1 MSNQDWTSKLQDQ
14 LAGYQ
19 ESVSHDLWAGIEQSL
34 AQKNIES
41 VSTNPQTIVS
51 ENSESIDLHV
61 GSEVQKNARVLH
73 DSSEAKKNAR
83 IVYFKR
89 WSAAAAAVALLGIG
103 GSYVYLHQEDV
114 EKGNLQLA
122 SLSSP
127 AVSAD
132 LQLAAS
138 QPAPS
143 PVVSADLQ
151 SAASQPAPSHVVSA
165 DLQSAAS
172 QPAPSHVVSA
182 DLQSAA
188 SHPAPSHAV
197 SVDLQ
202 SAASQPA
209 PSLVVSADLRLAASQ
224 PAPSL
229 VVSADLQSAASQK
242 KKGNVLEKES
252 ENEIS
257 LLAENPEPA
266 EPVSEDKATDKSSD
280 YKALT
285 RSTDHHAAAYASQ
298 SYHFEKNEEVSGW
311 SMQLYAENLTPSLG
325 GVNSDASGGYNDFS
339 YGTMAEPMPGVIPDP
354 TAGGIYGE
362 EYLLASYKAIQR
374 KQQVNAKHHAP
385 VSVGLQVAFGIAPR
399 LSLSTG
405 LVYTRTSSDFY
416 PYAPSSNYN
425 VHQVLHYV
433 GLPVGLNYEFWQS
446 GGFHAYVMAGAEADY
461 NVKNDTE
468 EEGVKKEN
476 AKRDRVQFSGKAS
489 LGAQYDIT
497 PKVGLYIEPGAKY
510 YFDNGSHV
518 ENTFKDKKLNFNL
531 QFGLRFNL

>member
-1 MSNQDWTSKLQDQ
+1 MSNQDWTSKLQEQ

-19 ESVSHDLWAGIEQSL
+19 EPVSHDLWAGIEQSL
-34 AQKNIES
+34 AQNNIES
-41 VSTNPQTIVS
+41 VSSNPQTIA
-51 ENSESIDLHV
+51 SESSESTDLHV
-61 GSEVQKNARVLH
+61 GT
-73 DSSEAKKNAR
+73 EAKKNAR

-122 SLSSP
+122 
-127 AVSAD
+127 V
-132 LQLAAS
+132 S

-143 PVVSADLQ
+143 HVVSADLQ

-188 SHPAPSHAV
+188 SQPAPSHVV
-197 SVDLQ
+197 SADLQ
-202 SAASQPA
+202 SAASQPV
-209 PSLVVSADLRLAASQ
+209 PSS
-224 PAPSL
+224 

-242 KKGNVLEKES
+242 KASDVLKKES

-257 LLAENPEPA
+257 LLAE
-266 EPVSEDKATDKSSD
+266 KSD
-280 YKALT
+280 HKALT
-285 RSTDHHAAAYASQ
+285 RSTDHHAEAYASQ

-374 KQQVNAKHHAP
+374 SQQGNAKHHAP

-416 PYAPSSNYN
+416 PYAPSSSYN

-433 GLPVGLNYEFWQS
+433 GIPVGLNYEFWQS

>member
-14 LAGYQ
+14 LADYQ

-34 AQKNIES
+34 AQNNIES
-41 VSTNPQTIVS
+41 GSSNPQTIVS
-51 ENSESIDLHV
+51 ESSESTDLHV
-61 GSEVQKNARVLH
+61 GSEAKKNARVLH
-73 DSSEAKKNAR
+73 DSSEVKKNAR

-132 LQLAAS
+132 LQ
-138 QPAPS
+138 
-143 PVVSADLQ
+143 

-172 QPAPSHVVSA
+172 SVAVRQSAPSHVVSS
-182 DLQSAA
+182 DLQST
-188 SHPAPSHAV
+188 
-197 SVDLQ
+197 
-202 SAASQPA
+202 ASQ
-209 PSLVVSADLRLAASQ
+209 SKMGNTLV
-224 PAPSL
+224 
-229 VVSADLQSAASQK
+229 
-242 KKGNVLEKES
+242 EES

-257 LLAENPEPA
+257 LLAENSDPA
-266 EPVSEDKATDKSSD
+266 EPVSEDKATDSSSD
-280 YKALT
+280 HKALT
-285 RSTDHHAAAYASQ
+285 RSTENHAAAYASQ

-433 GLPVGLNYEFWQS
+433 GIPVGLNYEFWQS

-476 AKRDRVQFSGKAS
+476 AKRDRVQLSGKAS

>member
-34 AQKNIES
+34 AQNNIES
-41 VSTNPQTIVS
+41 GSSNPQKIA
-51 ENSESIDLHV
+51 SESSESAELHV
-61 GSEVQKNARVLH
+61 GSET
-73 DSSEAKKNAR
+73 KKNAR

-132 LQLAAS
+132 LQSAASQSAPSRVVPSDLQSAAS

-143 PVVSADLQ
+143 HIVSADLQ
-151 SAASQPAPSHVVSA
+151 SAASQPAPSHA
-165 DLQSAAS
+165 
-172 QPAPSHVVSA
+172 
-182 DLQSAA
+182 
-188 SHPAPSHAV
+188 
-197 SVDLQ
+197 
-202 SAASQPA
+202 
-209 PSLVVSADLRLAASQ
+209 
-224 PAPSL
+224 
-229 VVSADLQSAASQK
+229 VSADLQSAASQK
-242 KKGNVLEKES
+242 KTSDDVLKEES

-257 LLAENPEPA
+257 LLAE
-266 EPVSEDKATDKSSD
+266 KSD
-280 YKALT
+280 HETLT
-285 RSTDHHAAAYASQ
+285 RSTDNHAAAYASQ

-374 KQQVNAKHHAP
+374 NQQGNAKHHAP

-416 PYAPSSNYN
+416 PYAPSSSYN

-433 GLPVGLNYEFWQS
+433 GIPVGLNYEFWQS
-446 GGFHAYVMAGAEADY
+446 GGFHAYVMTGVEADY

>member
-1 MSNQDWTSKLQDQ
+1 MSNQDWTSKLQEQ

-34 AQKNIES
+34 AQNNIES
-41 VSTNPQTIVS
+41 VSSNPQTIA
-51 ENSESIDLHV
+51 SESSESTDLHV
-61 GSEVQKNARVLH
+61 GT
-73 DSSEAKKNAR
+73 EAKKNAR

-122 SLSSP
+122 SHAVSP
-127 AVSAD
+127 SHAVSAD
-132 LQLAAS
+132 LQSAAS
-138 QPAPS
+138 VSAAVSQNAPS
-143 PVVSADLQ
+143 HAVSADLQ

-172 QPAPSHVVSA
+172 QPVPSS
-182 DLQSAA
+182 
-188 SHPAPSHAV
+188 
-197 SVDLQ
+197 
-202 SAASQPA
+202 
-209 PSLVVSADLRLAASQ
+209 
-224 PAPSL
+224 

-242 KKGNVLEKES
+242 KASDVLKKES

-257 LLAENPEPA
+257 LLAE
-266 EPVSEDKATDKSSD
+266 KSD
-280 YKALT
+280 HKALT
-285 RSTDHHAAAYASQ
+285 RSTDHHAEAYASQ

-374 KQQVNAKHHAP
+374 SQQGNAKHHAP

-416 PYAPSSNYN
+416 PYAPSSSYN

-433 GLPVGLNYEFWQS
+433 GIPVGLNYEFWQS

>member
-34 AQKNIES
+34 AQNDIES
-41 VSTNPQTIVS
+41 VSSNPQAIVS
-51 ENSESIDLHV
+51 ESSESSDFHV
-61 GSEVQKNARVLH
+61 GSE
-73 DSSEAKKNAR
+73 AKKKAR

-89 WSAAAAAVALLGIG
+89 WSAAAAAVVLLGIG
-103 GSYVYLHQEDV
+103 GSYVYLHQEEV

-122 SLSSP
+122 SLSSRS
-127 AVSAD
+127 VSAD
-132 LQLAAS
+132 LPSAAS
-138 QPAPS
+138 H
-143 PVVSADLQ
+143 VVSSDLQ
-151 SAASQPAPSHVVSA
+151 SAAPHAVSSDLQSAPSHSVSS
-165 DLQSAAS
+165 DLQSAA
-172 QPAPSHVVSA
+172 P
-182 DLQSAA
+182 
-188 SHPAPSHAV
+188 
-197 SVDLQ
+197 
-202 SAASQPA
+202 
-209 PSLVVSADLRLAASQ
+209 
-224 PAPSL
+224 
-229 VVSADLQSAASQK
+229 QK

-252 ENEIS
+252 ENKIS
-257 LLAENPEPA
+257 LLADN
-266 EPVSEDKATDKSSD
+266 
-280 YKALT
+280 
-285 RSTDHHAAAYASQ
+285 HAAAYASQ
-298 SYHFEKNEEVSGW
+298 SYHFDKNEEVSGW
-311 SMQLYAENLTPSLG
+311 SMQLYAENLTSSLG
-325 GVNSDASGGYNDFS
+325 GVNSDASGSYRDYS

-374 KQQVNAKHHAP
+374 NQQVNAKHHAP

-399 LSLSTG
+399 LTLSTG

-416 PYAPSSNYN
+416 PYAPGSSYN

-433 GLPVGLNYEFWQS
+433 GIPVGLNYEFWQS

-476 AKRDRVQFSGKAS
+476 AKRDRVQLSGKAS

>member
-1 MSNQDWTSKLQDQ
+1 MSNQDWTSKLQEQ

-34 AQKNIES
+34 AQNNIES
-41 VSTNPQTIVS
+41 VSSNPQTIA
-51 ENSESIDLHV
+51 SESSESTDLHV
-61 GSEVQKNARVLH
+61 GT
-73 DSSEAKKNAR
+73 EAKKKAR

-132 LQLAAS
+132 LQ
-138 QPAPS
+138 
-143 PVVSADLQ
+143 SAV
-151 SAASQPAPSHVVSA
+151 SQPAPSHVVSA

-188 SHPAPSHAV
+188 SQPVPS
-197 SVDLQ
+197 S
-202 SAASQPA
+202 
-209 PSLVVSADLRLAASQ
+209 
-224 PAPSL
+224 

-242 KKGNVLEKES
+242 KVSDVLKKES

-257 LLAENPEPA
+257 LLAE
-266 EPVSEDKATDKSSD
+266 KSD
-280 YKALT
+280 HKALT
-285 RSTDHHAAAYASQ
+285 RSTDHHAEAYASQ

-374 KQQVNAKHHAP
+374 SQQGNAKHHAP

-416 PYAPSSNYN
+416 PYAPSSSYN

-433 GLPVGLNYEFWQS
+433 GIPVGLNYEFWQS

>member
-34 AQKNIES
+34 AQNNIES
-41 VSTNPQTIVS
+41 VSSNPQTIA
-51 ENSESIDLHV
+51 SESSESADLHV
-61 GSEVQKNARVLH
+61 GSEAKKNARVLH

-132 LQLAAS
+132 LH
-138 QPAPS
+138 
-143 PVVSADLQ
+143 

-172 QPAPSHVVSA
+172 QSAPSHVVSSDLQSAASQSAPSHVVSA

-188 SHPAPSHAV
+188 S
-197 SVDLQ
+197 
-202 SAASQPA
+202 QPA
-209 PSLVVSADLRLAASQ
+209 PS
-224 PAPSL
+224 P

-242 KKGNVLEKES
+242 KTSDVLKEES

-257 LLAENPEPA
+257 LLAE
-266 EPVSEDKATDKSSD
+266 KSD

-285 RSTDHHAAAYASQ
+285 RSADHHAAAYASQ

-339 YGTMAEPMPGVIPDP
+339 YGTMAEPLPGVIPDP

-405 LVYTRTSSDFY
+405 MVYTRTSSDFY
-416 PYAPSSNYN
+416 PYAPGSSYN

-433 GLPVGLNYEFWQS
+433 GIPVGLNYEFWQS

-468 EEGVKKEN
+468 EEGVKKED

>member
-41 VSTNPQTIVS
+41 VSTNPQTIAS
-51 ENSESIDLHV
+51 ENSESTDLHV
-61 GSEVQKNARVLH
+61 GSEAKKDARVLH

-132 LQLAAS
+132 LH
-138 QPAPS
+138 
-143 PVVSADLQ
+143 

-172 QPAPSHVVSA
+172 QSAPSHVVSA

-188 SHPAPSHAV
+188 SQPVPSHVV
-197 SVDLQ
+197 SADLQ

-209 PSLVVSADLRLAASQ
+209 PS
-224 PAPSL
+224 P

-242 KKGNVLEKES
+242 KTSDVLKEES

-257 LLAENPEPA
+257 LLAE
-266 EPVSEDKATDKSSD
+266 KSD
-280 YKALT
+280 HKALT

-339 YGTMAEPMPGVIPDP
+339 YGTMAEPLPGVIPDP

-362 EYLLASYKAIQR
+362 EYLLASYKTIQR

-433 GLPVGLNYEFWQS
+433 GIPVGLNYEFWQS

>member
-34 AQKNIES
+34 AQNNIES
-41 VSTNPQTIVS
+41 GSSNPQTIA
-51 ENSESIDLHV
+51 SESSESTDLHV
-61 GSEVQKNARVLH
+61 GSEAKKDARVLH
-73 DSSEAKKNAR
+73 DSSKVQKNAR

-122 SLSSP
+122 SH
-127 AVSAD
+127 AVS
-132 LQLAAS
+132 
-138 QPAPS
+138 PS
-143 PVVSADLQ
+143 HAVSVSHVVSADLQ
-151 SAASQPAPSHVVSA
+151 SAASSVAVRQSAPSHVVSA

-172 QPAPSHVVSA
+172 QSKMGNT
-182 DLQSAA
+182 
-188 SHPAPSHAV
+188 
-197 SVDLQ
+197 
-202 SAASQPA
+202 
-209 PSLVVSADLRLAASQ
+209 LV
-224 PAPSL
+224 
-229 VVSADLQSAASQK
+229 
-242 KKGNVLEKES
+242 EES

-257 LLAENPEPA
+257 LLAENSDPA
-266 EPVSEDKATDKSSD
+266 EPVSEDKDTVSSTD

-285 RSTDHHAAAYASQ
+285 RSADHHAAAYASQ

-374 KQQVNAKHHAP
+374 NQQGNAKHHAP

-416 PYAPSSNYN
+416 PYASSSSYN

-433 GLPVGLNYEFWQS
+433 GIPVGLNYEFWQS

>member
-34 AQKNIES
+34 AQNNIES
-41 VSTNPQTIVS
+41 VSSNPQTIVS
-51 ENSESIDLHV
+51 ESSESTDLHV
-61 GSEVQKNARVLH
+61 GSEAKKNARVLH

-122 SLSSP
+122 
-127 AVSAD
+127 
-132 LQLAAS
+132 AS
-138 QPAPS
+138 QS
-143 PVVSADLQ
+143 
-151 SAASQPAPSHVVSA
+151 APSHVVSA

-172 QPAPSHVVSA
+172 QPAPSHAVSA

-188 SHPAPSHAV
+188 SQSAPSH
-197 SVDLQ
+197 
-202 SAASQPA
+202 
-209 PSLVVSADLRLAASQ
+209 
-224 PAPSL
+224 

-242 KKGNVLEKES
+242 KMGNVLVEES

-257 LLAENPEPA
+257 LLAENSDPA
-266 EPVSEDKATDKSSD
+266 EPVSEDKATDSSTDHKTLTRSSD
-280 YKALT
+280 HKGLTRSTDHKALT
-285 RSTDHHAAAYASQ
+285 RSTDHYAAAYASQ

-374 KQQVNAKHHAP
+374 NQQGNAKHHAP

-405 LVYTRTSSDFY
+405 MVYTRTSSDFY
-416 PYAPSSNYN
+416 PYAPGSSYN

-433 GLPVGLNYEFWQS
+433 GIPVGLNYEFWQS

>member
-41 VSTNPQTIVS
+41 VSTNPQTIA
-51 ENSESIDLHV
+51 SESSESTDLHV
-61 GSEVQKNARVLH
+61 G
-73 DSSEAKKNAR
+73 SEAKKNAR
-83 IVYFKR
+83 IVCFKR

-132 LQLAAS
+132 LH
-138 QPAPS
+138 
-143 PVVSADLQ
+143 

-172 QPAPSHVVSA
+172 QSAPSHVVS
-182 DLQSAA
+182 S
-188 SHPAPSHAV
+188 
-197 SVDLQ
+197 DLQ
-202 SAASQPA
+202 SAASQ
-209 PSLVVSADLRLAASQ
+209 S
-224 PAPSL
+224 
-229 VVSADLQSAASQK
+229 K
-242 KKGNVLEKES
+242 MGNTLEKES

-339 YGTMAEPMPGVIPDP
+339 YGTMAEPLPGVIPDP

-385 VSVGLQVAFGIAPR
+385 VCVGLQVAFGIAPR

-416 PYAPSSNYN
+416 PYAPGSSYN

-433 GLPVGLNYEFWQS
+433 GIPVGLNYEFWQS

>member
-34 AQKNIES
+34 AQNNIES
-41 VSTNPQTIVS
+41 VSSNPQTIVS
-51 ENSESIDLHV
+51 ESSESTDLHV
-61 GSEVQKNARVLH
+61 G
-73 DSSEAKKNAR
+73 SEAKKNAR

-132 LQLAAS
+132 LQSAAS
-138 QPAPS
+138 QPVPS
-143 PVVSADLQ
+143 HIVSSDLQ

-172 QPAPSHVVSA
+172 KRKMGNA
-182 DLQSAA
+182 
-188 SHPAPSHAV
+188 
-197 SVDLQ
+197 
-202 SAASQPA
+202 
-209 PSLVVSADLRLAASQ
+209 LV
-224 PAPSL
+224 
-229 VVSADLQSAASQK
+229 
-242 KKGNVLEKES
+242 EES

-257 LLAENPEPA
+257 LLAENSDPA
-266 EPVSEDKATDKSSD
+266 EPVSEDKATDSSSEHKTLTRSSD
-280 YKALT
+280 HKVLT
-285 RSTDHHAAAYASQ
+285 RSTDNHAAAYASQ
-298 SYHFEKNEEVSGW
+298 SYHFEKKEEVSGW

-374 KQQVNAKHHAP
+374 NQQGNAKHHAP

-416 PYAPSSNYN
+416 PYAPSSSYN

-433 GLPVGLNYEFWQS
+433 GIPVGLNYEFWQS

-468 EEGVKKEN
+468 EEGVKKED

>member
-34 AQKNIES
+34 AQNNIES

-51 ENSESIDLHV
+51 ESSESTDLHV
-61 GSEVQKNARVLH
+61 G
-73 DSSEAKKNAR
+73 SEAKKNAR

-122 SLSSP
+122 
-127 AVSAD
+127 
-132 LQLAAS
+132 AS

-143 PVVSADLQ
+143 HVVSADLQ

-188 SHPAPSHAV
+188 S
-197 SVDLQ
+197 
-202 SAASQPA
+202 
-209 PSLVVSADLRLAASQ
+209 
-224 PAPSL
+224 
-229 VVSADLQSAASQK
+229 QK
-242 KKGNVLEKES
+242 KMGNVLEKES

-280 YKALT
+280 HKALT
-285 RSTDHHAAAYASQ
+285 RSTDYHAAAYASQ

-339 YGTMAEPMPGVIPDP
+339 YGTMAEPMPGIIPDP

-374 KQQVNAKHHAP
+374 NQQVNAKHHAP

-433 GLPVGLNYEFWQS
+433 GIPVGLNYEFWQT

-476 AKRDRVQFSGKAS
+476 AKRDRVLFSGKAS

>member
-34 AQKNIES
+34 AQNNIDS
-41 VSTNPQTIVS
+41 VSSNPQTIA
-51 ENSESIDLHV
+51 SESSEAADLHV
-61 GSEVQKNARVLH
+61 GSEV
-73 DSSEAKKNAR
+73 KKDAR

-132 LQLAAS
+132 LH
-138 QPAPS
+138 
-143 PVVSADLQ
+143 

-172 QPAPSHVVSA
+172 QSAPSHVVSSDLQSAASQSAPSHVVSA

-188 SHPAPSHAV
+188 S
-197 SVDLQ
+197 
-202 SAASQPA
+202 QPA
-209 PSLVVSADLRLAASQ
+209 PS
-224 PAPSL
+224 P

-242 KKGNVLEKES
+242 KTSDVLKEES

-257 LLAENPEPA
+257 LLAE
-266 EPVSEDKATDKSSD
+266 KSD

-285 RSTDHHAAAYASQ
+285 RSADHHAAAYASQ

-339 YGTMAEPMPGVIPDP
+339 YGTMAEPLPGVIPDP

-405 LVYTRTSSDFY
+405 MVYTRTSSDFY
-416 PYAPSSNYN
+416 PYAPGSSYN

-433 GLPVGLNYEFWQS
+433 GIPVGLNYEFWQS

-468 EEGVKKEN
+468 EEGVKKED
-476 AKRDRVQFSGKAS
+476 AKRDRVQLSGKAS

>member
-19 ESVSHDLWAGIEQSL
+19 ESVSYDLWAGIEQSL
-34 AQKNIES
+34 AQNNIDS
-41 VSTNPQTIVS
+41 VSSNPQTIA
-51 ENSESIDLHV
+51 SESSEAADLHV
-61 GSEVQKNARVLH
+61 GSEAKKDARVLH

-89 WSAAAAAVALLGIG
+89 WSATAAAVALLGIG

-114 EKGNLQLA
+114 ERGN
-122 SLSSP
+122 
-127 AVSAD
+127 

-138 QPAPS
+138 QS
-143 PVVSADLQ
+143 
-151 SAASQPAPSHVVSA
+151 APSHVVSA

-172 QPAPSHVVSA
+172 Q
-182 DLQSAA
+182 
-188 SHPAPSHAV
+188 
-197 SVDLQ
+197 
-202 SAASQPA
+202 
-209 PSLVVSADLRLAASQ
+209 
-224 PAPSL
+224 
-229 VVSADLQSAASQK
+229 K
-242 KKGNVLEKES
+242 KTSDDVLKEES

-257 LLAENPEPA
+257 LLAE
-266 EPVSEDKATDKSSD
+266 KSD

-298 SYHFEKNEEVSGW
+298 SYHFEKNEKVSGW

-374 KQQVNAKHHAP
+374 NQQGNAKHHAP

-433 GLPVGLNYEFWQS
+433 GIPVGLNYEFWQS

-468 EEGVKKEN
+468 EEGVKKED
-476 AKRDRVQFSGKAS
+476 AKRDRVQLSGKAS

>member
-1 MSNQDWTSKLQDQ
+1 MSKQDWTSKLQDQ

-34 AQKNIES
+34 AQKNIELGS
-41 VSTNPQTIVS
+41 SNPQTIA
-51 ENSESIDLHV
+51 SESTESADLHV
-61 GSEVQKNARVLH
+61 GSE
-73 DSSEAKKNAR
+73 AKKDAR

-122 SLSSP
+122 SHAVSTSH
-127 AVSAD
+127 AVSA
-132 LQLAAS
+132 
-138 QPAPS
+138 
-143 PVVSADLQ
+143 
-151 SAASQPAPSHVVSA
+151 SHVVSA

-172 QPAPSHVVSA
+172 SVAASQSAPSHVVSS
-182 DLQSAA
+182 DLQST
-188 SHPAPSHAV
+188 
-197 SVDLQ
+197 
-202 SAASQPA
+202 ASQ
-209 PSLVVSADLRLAASQ
+209 SKMGNTLV
-224 PAPSL
+224 
-229 VVSADLQSAASQK
+229 
-242 KKGNVLEKES
+242 EES

-257 LLAENPEPA
+257 LLAENSDPA
-266 EPVSEDKATDKSSD
+266 EPVSEDKATDSSTD
-280 YKALT
+280 HKALT

-325 GVNSDASGGYNDFS
+325 GVNSDASGS
-339 YGTMAEPMPGVIPDP
+339 YRDYSHGMMAEPLPGVIPDP

-374 KQQVNAKHHAP
+374 NQQVKAKHHAP

-433 GLPVGLNYEFWQS
+433 GIPVGLNYEFWQS

>member
-34 AQKNIES
+34 AH
-41 VSTNPQTIVS
+41 S
-51 ENSESIDLHV
+51 ET
-61 GSEVQKNARVLH
+61 G
-73 DSSEAKKNAR
+73 KKAR

-122 SLSSP
+122 SHAVSP
-127 AVSAD
+127 SHAVSA
-132 LQLAAS
+132 
-138 QPAPS
+138 
-143 PVVSADLQ
+143 
-151 SAASQPAPSHVVSA
+151 SHVVSA

-172 QPAPSHVVSA
+172 SVAVRQSAPSHVVS
-182 DLQSAA
+182 S
-188 SHPAPSHAV
+188 
-197 SVDLQ
+197 DLQ
-202 SAASQPA
+202 SAASQ
-209 PSLVVSADLRLAASQ
+209 SKMGNTLV
-224 PAPSL
+224 
-229 VVSADLQSAASQK
+229 
-242 KKGNVLEKES
+242 EES

-257 LLAENPEPA
+257 LLAENSDPA
-266 EPVSEDKATDKSSD
+266 EPVSEDKATDSSTD
-280 YKALT
+280 HKALT
-285 RSTDHHAAAYASQ
+285 RSTDNHAAAYASQ

-339 YGTMAEPMPGVIPDP
+339 HGTMVEPMPGVIPDP

-374 KQQVNAKHHAP
+374 SQQGNAKHHAP

-416 PYAPSSNYN
+416 PYAPGSSYN

-433 GLPVGLNYEFWQS
+433 GIPVGLNYEFWQS

>member
-34 AQKNIES
+34 AQNNIES
-41 VSTNPQTIVS
+41 VSSNPQTIA
-51 ENSESIDLHV
+51 SESSESADSNV
-61 GSEVQKNARVLH
+61 GSEAKKDARVLH

-132 LQLAAS
+132 LQ
-138 QPAPS
+138 
-143 PVVSADLQ
+143 
-151 SAASQPAPSHVVSA
+151 
-165 DLQSAAS
+165 
-172 QPAPSHVVSA
+172 
-182 DLQSAA
+182 
-188 SHPAPSHAV
+188 
-197 SVDLQ
+197 

-209 PSLVVSADLRLAASQ
+209 PSLVVSADLQSAASQ

-242 KKGNVLEKES
+242 KMGNVLEKES

-285 RSTDHHAAAYASQ
+285 RSADHHAAAYASQ

-374 KQQVNAKHHAP
+374 NQQVNAKHHAP

-416 PYAPSSNYN
+416 PYAPGSSYN

-433 GLPVGLNYEFWQS
+433 GIPVGLNYEFWQS

-468 EEGVKKEN
+468 EEGVKKED

>member
-34 AQKNIES
+34 AH
-41 VSTNPQTIVS
+41 S
-51 ENSESIDLHV
+51 ET
-61 GSEVQKNARVLH
+61 G
-73 DSSEAKKNAR
+73 KKAR

-89 WSAAAAAVALLGIG
+89 WSVAAAVALLGIG

-132 LQLAAS
+132 S
-138 QPAPS
+138 HI
-143 PVVSADLQ
+143 VSADLQ

-172 QPAPSHVVSA
+172 QKK
-182 DLQSAA
+182 A
-188 SHPAPSHAV
+188 S
-197 SVDLQ
+197 D
-202 SAASQPA
+202 
-209 PSLVVSADLRLAASQ
+209 
-224 PAPSL
+224 
-229 VVSADLQSAASQK
+229 
-242 KKGNVLEKES
+242 VLKEES

-257 LLAENPEPA
+257 LLAE
-266 EPVSEDKATDKSSD
+266 KSD
-280 YKALT
+280 HKTLT

-325 GVNSDASGGYNDFS
+325 GVNSDASGS
-339 YGTMAEPMPGVIPDP
+339 YRDYSHGTMAEPMPGVIPDP

-374 KQQVNAKHHAP
+374 NQQGNAKHHAP
-385 VSVGLQVAFGIAPR
+385 VSVGLQVAFGIAHR

-416 PYAPSSNYN
+416 PYAPGSSYN

-433 GLPVGLNYEFWQS
+433 GIPVGLNYEFWQS

>member
-34 AQKNIES
+34 AQNNIES
-41 VSTNPQTIVS
+41 VSSNPQTIA
-51 ENSESIDLHV
+51 SESSESTDLHV
-61 GSEVQKNARVLH
+61 GSEAKKDARVLH

-122 SLSSP
+122 
-127 AVSAD
+127 
-132 LQLAAS
+132 AS
-138 QPAPS
+138 QSAPS
-143 PVVSADLQ
+143 HAVSADLQ

-172 QPAPSHVVSA
+172 QPAS
-182 DLQSAA
+182 
-188 SHPAPSHAV
+188 SHAV
-197 SVDLQ
+197 SSDLQ
-202 SAASQPA
+202 ST
-209 PSLVVSADLRLAASQ
+209 ASQ

-242 KKGNVLEKES
+242 KMGNVLEKES

-280 YKALT
+280 HKVLP

-374 KQQVNAKHHAP
+374 NQQGNAKHHAP

-433 GLPVGLNYEFWQS
+433 GIPVGLNYEFWQS

>member
-34 AQKNIES
+34 AQNNIES
-41 VSTNPQTIVS
+41 VSANLQKIVS
-51 ENSESIDLHV
+51 ESSESAELHV
-61 GSEVQKNARVLH
+61 G
-73 DSSEAKKNAR
+73 SEAKKNAR

-114 EKGNLQLA
+114 ERGNLQLA

-132 LQLAAS
+132 LQ
-138 QPAPS
+138 
-143 PVVSADLQ
+143 
-151 SAASQPAPSHVVSA
+151 SAASQPASSHVVSA
-165 DLQSAAS
+165 DLQST
-172 QPAPSHVVSA
+172 
-182 DLQSAA
+182 
-188 SHPAPSHAV
+188 
-197 SVDLQ
+197 
-202 SAASQPA
+202 
-209 PSLVVSADLRLAASQ
+209 ASQ

-229 VVSADLQSAASQK
+229 VVSADLQSAASQSK
-242 KKGNVLEKES
+242 MGNTLVEES

-257 LLAENPEPA
+257 LLAEDPEPA

-374 KQQVNAKHHAP
+374 NQQGKVKHHAP

-405 LVYTRTSSDFY
+405 MVYTRTSSDFY
-416 PYAPSSNYN
+416 PYAPSSSYN

-433 GLPVGLNYEFWQS
+433 GIPVGLNYEFWQS

-461 NVKNDTE
+461 NVKNDTDE
-468 EEGVKKEN
+468 DGTKKED

>member
-1 MSNQDWTSKLQDQ
+1 MSNQDWTSKLQEQ

-34 AQKNIES
+34 AQNNIES
-41 VSTNPQTIVS
+41 VSSNPQTIA
-51 ENSESIDLHV
+51 SESSESTDLHV
-61 GSEVQKNARVLH
+61 GT
-73 DSSEAKKNAR
+73 EAKKNAR

-122 SLSSP
+122 
-127 AVSAD
+127 V
-132 LQLAAS
+132 S

-143 PVVSADLQ
+143 HVVSADLQ
-151 SAASQPAPSHVVSA
+151 SAASQSAPSHVVSA

-188 SHPAPSHAV
+188 S
-197 SVDLQ
+197 
-202 SAASQPA
+202 
-209 PSLVVSADLRLAASQ
+209 
-224 PAPSL
+224 
-229 VVSADLQSAASQK
+229 QK
-242 KKGNVLEKES
+242 KASDVLKKES

-257 LLAENPEPA
+257 LLAE
-266 EPVSEDKATDKSSD
+266 KSD
-280 YKALT
+280 HKALT
-285 RSTDHHAAAYASQ
+285 RSTDHHAEAYASQ

-374 KQQVNAKHHAP
+374 SQQGNAKHHAP

-416 PYAPSSNYN
+416 PYAPSSSYN

-433 GLPVGLNYEFWQS
+433 GIPVGLNYEFWQS

-489 LGAQYDIT
+489 LGAQNDIT

>member
-19 ESVSHDLWAGIEQSL
+19 ESVSHDLSAGIEQSL
-34 AQKNIES
+34 AQNHIES
-41 VSTNPQTIVS
+41 VSSNPQAIVS
-51 ENSESIDLHV
+51 ESSESTDLHV
-61 GSEVQKNARVLH
+61 GSEAKKNARILH

-132 LQLAAS
+132 LQ
-138 QPAPS
+138 
-143 PVVSADLQ
+143 
-151 SAASQPAPSHVVSA
+151 SAASQPASSHVVSA

-172 QPAPSHVVSA
+172 QPASSH
-182 DLQSAA
+182 
-188 SHPAPSHAV
+188 
-197 SVDLQ
+197 
-202 SAASQPA
+202 
-209 PSLVVSADLRLAASQ
+209 
-224 PAPSL
+224 

-242 KKGNVLEKES
+242 KMGNVLEKES

-257 LLAENPEPA
+257 LLAEDPEPA

-374 KQQVNAKHHAP
+374 NQQGNAKHHAP

-416 PYAPSSNYN
+416 PYASSSSYN

-433 GLPVGLNYEFWQS
+433 GIPVGLNYEFWQS

>member
-1 MSNQDWTSKLQDQ
+1 MSNQDWTSKLQEQ
-14 LAGYQ
+14 LADYQ

-34 AQKNIES
+34 AQNNIES
-41 VSTNPQTIVS
+41 VSSNPQTIVS
-51 ENSESIDLHV
+51 ENSESTDLHV
-61 GSEVQKNARVLH
+61 GSEAKKNARVLH
-73 DSSEAKKNAR
+73 DSSEVQKNAR

-114 EKGNLQLA
+114 ERGNLQLA

-127 AVSAD
+127 A
-132 LQLAAS
+132 
-138 QPAPS
+138 
-143 PVVSADLQ
+143 VSADLQ

-172 QPAPSHVVSA
+172 QSKMGNT
-182 DLQSAA
+182 
-188 SHPAPSHAV
+188 
-197 SVDLQ
+197 
-202 SAASQPA
+202 
-209 PSLVVSADLRLAASQ
+209 LV
-224 PAPSL
+224 
-229 VVSADLQSAASQK
+229 
-242 KKGNVLEKES
+242 EES

-257 LLAENPEPA
+257 LLAENSDPA
-266 EPVSEDKATDKSSD
+266 EPVSEDKATDSSTD
-280 YKALT
+280 HKTLT
-285 RSTDHHAAAYASQ
+285 RSTDHKVLTRSTDHYAAAYASQ

-325 GVNSDASGGYNDFS
+325 GVNSDASGS
-339 YGTMAEPMPGVIPDP
+339 YRDYSHGTMAEPMPGVIPDP

-374 KQQVNAKHHAP
+374 NQQGNAKHHAP

-416 PYAPSSNYN
+416 PYAPGSSYN

-433 GLPVGLNYEFWQS
+433 GIPVGLNYEFWQS

-468 EEGVKKEN
+468 EEGVKKED

>member
-34 AQKNIES
+34 AQNNIDS
-41 VSTNPQTIVS
+41 VSSNPQTIA
-51 ENSESIDLHV
+51 SESSEAADLHV
-61 GSEVQKNARVLH
+61 GSEAKKNARILH

-132 LQLAAS
+132 LQ
-138 QPAPS
+138 
-143 PVVSADLQ
+143 

-172 QPAPSHVVSA
+172 QPASSHVVSA
-182 DLQSAA
+182 DLQS
-188 SHPAPSHAV
+188 
-197 SVDLQ
+197 
-202 SAASQPA
+202 
-209 PSLVVSADLRLAASQ
+209 AASQ

-229 VVSADLQSAASQK
+229 VVSADLQSAASQSAPSLVVSADLQSAASQK
-242 KKGNVLEKES
+242 KTSDDVLKEKS

-257 LLAENPEPA
+257 LLAE
-266 EPVSEDKATDKSSD
+266 KSD
-280 YKALT
+280 HKALT

-416 PYAPSSNYN
+416 PYAPGSSYN

-433 GLPVGLNYEFWQS
+433 GIPVGLNYEFWQS

-468 EEGVKKEN
+468 EEGVKKED

-531 QFGLRFNL
+531 KFGLRFNL